1 MKHLIALYKKY
12 SGLLLA
18 FFKPLGYWGIGVLA
32 IIDSSSVPMPM
43 DAFIVFYAL
52 HDRHRFYLYV
62 LTAALGSAIGGLLPF
77 FIGRAGG
84 EIFLLKRINR
94 AKFDALSHRFERQE
108 FVAVLVP
115 SMLPPPTP
123 WKLFVF
129 GAGVFEMPIVNFMV
143 AVFLGRLI
151 RFGVEAIL
159 VIRYGPQIMHELSA
173 ITQRHLAAGLSVLA
187 VIIALAV
194 FYFVRKSRKKRRE
207 TEPSEPGSNI

>member
-1 MKHLIALYKKY
+1 MKHLIAFYKKY

-32 IIDSSSVPMPM
+32 IIDSSTIPMPM

-62 LTAALGSAIGGLLPF
+62 ITASLGSAIGGLLPF
-77 FIGRAGG
+77 LIGRAGG

-129 GAGVFEMPIVNFMV
+129 GAGVFEMRILNFML
-143 AVFLGRLI
+143 AVFLGRLV

-173 ITQRHLAAGLSVLA
+173 ITQRHLASGLTVLA
-187 VIIALAV
+187 VIIALVV
-194 FYFVRKSRKKRRE
+194 FYFVRKRRRKKRE
-207 TEPSEPGSNI
+207 TQPNIDHQ

>member
-18 FFKPLGYWGIGVLA
+18 FFKPLGFWGIGVLA
-32 IIDSSSVPMPM
+32 MIDSSTIPMPM

-52 HDRHRFYLYV
+52 QDRRRFYLYV

-129 GAGVFEMPIVNFMV
+129 GAGVFEMRVVNFMV
-143 AVFLGRLI
+143 AVFLGRLV
-151 RFGVEAIL
+151 RFGVEAVL
-159 VIRYGPQIMHELSA
+159 VILYGPEIMHELSA
-173 ITQRHLAAGLSVLA
+173 ITQRHLGAGIAVVAAIV
-187 VIIALAV
+187 ALVV
-194 FYFVRKSRKKRRE
+194 FYFVRKSRRKKRAADIEKRD
-207 TEPSEPGSNI
+207 

>member
-18 FFKPLGYWGIGVLA
+18 FFKPLGFWGIGVLA
-32 IIDSSSVPMPM
+32 MIDSSTIPMPM

-52 HDRHRFYLYV
+52 QDRRRFYLYV

-129 GAGVFEMPIVNFMV
+129 GAGVFEMRVVNFMV
-143 AVFLGRLI
+143 AVFLGRLV
-151 RFGVEAIL
+151 RFGVEAVL
-159 VIRYGPQIMHELSA
+159 VILYGPEIMHELSA
-173 ITQRHLAAGLSVLA
+173 ITQRHLGAGIAVLA
-187 VIIALAV
+187 AIVALVV
-194 FYFVRKSRKKRRE
+194 FYFVRKSRRKKRAADIEKRD
-207 TEPSEPGSNI
+207 

>member
-12 SGLLLA
+12 SGLLLV

-32 IIDSSSVPMPM
+32 IIDSSTIPVPM

-62 LTAALGSAIGGLLPF
+62 LSASLGSAIGGLLPF

-129 GAGVFEMPIVNFMV
+129 GAGVFEMPVANFMV
-143 AVFLGRLI
+143 AVFLGRLV

-173 ITQRHLAAGLSVLA
+173 ITHRHLGAGLTVLA
-187 VIIALAV
+187 VIIALVV
-194 FYFVRKSRKKRRE
+194 FYFVRKRRK
-207 TEPSEPGSNI
+207 SNQTTQS